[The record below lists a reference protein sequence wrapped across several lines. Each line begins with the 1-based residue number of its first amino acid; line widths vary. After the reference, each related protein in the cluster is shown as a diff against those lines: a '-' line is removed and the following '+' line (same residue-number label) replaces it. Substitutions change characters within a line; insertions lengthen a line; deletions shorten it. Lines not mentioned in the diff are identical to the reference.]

1 MSRRAPLLL
10 TFSIGDKGEF
20 VAASPK
26 KMQARSVTSA
36 SAAPLDYSQR
46 EWFLPYLS
54 MRTALH
60 DEVWR
65 ENWTNRYM
73 RPGLLLIALFELA
86 SIVAS
91 AMLSHSN
98 RAYLPFEAF
107 NAVAAFACLLF
118 MWTSRFEHQWRAVA
132 FSFCVA
138 ILAAASYLSS
148 VTHRTEPLLMAVMLL
163 LFGAGALVPWNAKWQ
178 TALTA
183 VCLGWFMV
191 NAIWLPNGQPDS
203 LDRWLALLAAAGLA
217 QVGTARNEHQRREFE
232 SQVKVI
238 ATQPKG

>member
-1 MSRRAPLLL
+1 MGTPFAISTYIA
-10 TFSIGDKGEF
+10 GDKGEF
-20 VAASPK
+20 VVASPK
-26 KMQARSVTSA
+26 KVQPRSARQIRSPGDS
-36 SAAPLDYSQR
+36 SR
-46 EWFLPYLS
+46 EWLLPYMS
-54 MRTALH
+54 FRTALH

-65 ENWTNRYM
+65 ENWTNHYM

-86 SIVAS
+86 SIVAT
-91 AMLSHSN
+91 ALLSRSH
-98 RAYLPFEAF
+98 RAYLPFEVF
-107 NAVAAFACLLF
+107 NAVAAFACLMF

-138 ILAAASYLSS
+138 ILAAASYLSF

-178 TALTA
+178 TALTV

-238 ATQPKG
+238 ANQPKS

>member
-1 MSRRAPLLL
+1 M
-10 TFSIGDKGEF
+10 
-20 VAASPK
+20 AARPNKVQERDPAAGSDYPK
-26 KMQARSVTSA
+26 KQTESA
-36 SAAPLDYSQR
+36 K
-46 EWFLPYLS
+46 EWLLPYMS
-54 MRTALH
+54 FRTALH

-91 AMLSHSN
+91 AVISHNN
-98 RAYLPFEAF
+98 RGYLPFEVF
-107 NAVAAFACLLF
+107 NSVAAFVCLLF

-178 TALTA
+178 TALTV

-238 ATQPKG
+238 ANQPK

>member
-1 MSRRAPLLL
+1 M
-10 TFSIGDKGEF
+10 
-20 VAASPK
+20 AASPK
-26 KMQARSVTSA
+26 EFRGRERAARPTDPRRAGDPSK
-36 SAAPLDYSQR
+36 
-46 EWFLPYLS
+46 EWLLPYMS
-54 MRTALH
+54 FRTALH

-91 AMLSHSN
+91 AVITHTDHH
-98 RAYLPFEAF
+98 YLPFEVF
-107 NAVAAFACLLF
+107 NGVAAFACLLF

-148 VTHRTEPLLMAVMLL
+148 ITHRTEPLLMAVMLL
-163 LFGAGALVPWNAKWQ
+163 LFGAGALVPWNARWQ
-178 TALTA
+178 TALTV

-191 NAIWLPNGQPDS
+191 NAIWLPTQPDG

-238 ATQPKG
+238 ANQPK

>member
-1 MSRRAPLLL
+1 MPYMS
-10 TFSIGDKGEF
+10 F
-20 VAASPK
+20 
-26 KMQARSVTSA
+26 
-36 SAAPLDYSQR
+36 
-46 EWFLPYLS
+46 
-54 MRTALH
+54 RTALH

-65 ENWTNRYM
+65 ENWTNRFM

-86 SIVAS
+86 SIAAS
-91 AMLSHSN
+91 ALLFHTEG
-98 RAYLPFEAF
+98 RYLPFEIF
-107 NAVAAFACLLF
+107 NAVAAFTCLWF

-138 ILAAASYLSS
+138 ILVAASYLSFI
-148 VTHRTEPLLMAVMLL
+148 THRTEPLLMAVMLL

-178 TALTA
+178 TALTIL
-183 VCLGWFMV
+183 CLSWFTL
-191 NAIWLPNGQPDS
+191 NAIWLPSSQPDS

-238 ATQPKG
+238 TNQPK

>member
-1 MSRRAPLLL
+1 
-10 TFSIGDKGEF
+10 
-20 VAASPK
+20 VAATPNNIEGSG
-26 KMQARSVTSA
+26 R
-36 SAAPLDYSQR
+36 AAAAQLAAAHEGSR
-46 EWFLPYLS
+46 ERLLPYLS
-54 MRTALH
+54 LRTAMH
-60 DEVWR
+60 NEAWR

-73 RPGLLLIALFELA
+73 RPGLLLIALFELT
-86 SIVAS
+86 SIVAGS
-91 AMLSHSN
+91 VMSHNN
-98 RAYLPFEAF
+98 RGYLPFEIF
-107 NAVAAFACLLF
+107 NSVAAFACLMF

-148 VTHRTEPLLMAVMLL
+148 ITHRTEPLLMAVMLL

-178 TALTA
+178 TALTV
-183 VCLGWFMV
+183 VCLSWFMI

-232 SQVKVI
+232 SQIKVI
-238 ATQPKG
+238 ANPPKA